1 MDYPHLKRLTANL
14 LSNGMKFSEP
24 DGLITLEFGLEN
36 GRFLLHIT
44 DHGIGILPAEQPF
57 IYDLFFR
64 GSNIET
70 RRGLGLGLNIVQTI
84 VEAFAGSITVHSEGL
99 NQGTSFRVLLPIDEE
114 TAVLPL
120 PQLPNARPL

>member
-1 MDYPHLKRLTANL
+1 MDYPHLKRLAANL

-24 DGLITLEFGLEN
+24 DRVITLEFGMDN
-36 GRFLLHIT
+36 GRFLLSIT
-44 DHGIGILPAEQPF
+44 DQGIGILPDEQPF

-84 VEAFAGSITVHSEGL
+84 VAAFGGSITVHSEGL
-99 NQGTSFRVLLPIDEE
+99 NRGTSFRVALPIDEE
-114 TAVLPL
+114 TAVLPISSA
-120 PQLPNARPL
+120 PTRAS